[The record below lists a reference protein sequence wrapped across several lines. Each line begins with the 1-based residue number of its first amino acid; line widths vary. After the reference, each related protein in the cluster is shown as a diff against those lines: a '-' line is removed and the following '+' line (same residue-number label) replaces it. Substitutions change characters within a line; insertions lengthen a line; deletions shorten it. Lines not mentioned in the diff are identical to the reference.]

1 MSIVYR
7 KLGGALILIPIGS
20 PPCFN
25 ADKSHLSRNHFENI
39 KSAGDKII
47 RRSPRKLPEA
57 AVNAVDPATGVIPY
71 SFACTIANTQGVIPH
86 GLTERH
92 FVSYRPAKKRASN
105 HWCEELLN
113 SLQRESSGNLPSS
126 GSGRDSGLDSA
137 EEEAIRRI
145 FGEKKRETKRRSSPK
160 KEGGSQTGS
169 QAGNEGTPTK
179 KLKKK
184 TSTDGTSSGDS
195 GRETPTSSEP
205 KEISLKEWLKYKAC
219 ENLSRYK
226 TSKKSQIQVREGT

>member
-1 MSIVYR
+1 M
-7 KLGGALILIPIGS
+7 
-20 PPCFN
+20 
-25 ADKSHLSRNHFENI
+25 
-39 KSAGDKII
+39 
-47 RRSPRKLPEA
+47 
-57 AVNAVDPATGVIPY
+57 DPATGVIPY

-113 SLQRESSGNLPSS
+113 SLQRESSGNLGNPQSS

-160 KEGGSQTGS
+160 KDQTGS
-169 QAGNEGTPTK
+169 QTGNEGTPTK

-205 KEISLKEWLKYKAC
+205 KEISLKEWLRHI
-219 ENLSRYK
+219 ENQPGYK
-226 TSKKSQIQVREGT
+226 TIKIYHIFRTLRAKTWERA

>member
-1 MSIVYR
+1 MIPVN
-7 KLGGALILIPIGS
+7 LIYLEI
-20 PPCFN
+20 
-25 ADKSHLSRNHFENI
+25 DHFENI

-160 KEGGSQTGS
+160 KDGGSQTGS
-169 QAGNEGTPTK
+169 QTGNEGTPTK

-205 KEISLKEWLKYKAC
+205 KEISLKGWLKDKAC
-219 ENLSRYK
+219 ENLSGYK
-226 TSKKSQIQVREGT
+226 TSKISLICRGDFP

>member
-1 MSIVYR
+1 MS
-7 KLGGALILIPIGS
+7 AW
-20 PPCFN
+20 PCFV
-25 ADKSHLSRNHFENI
+25 AGESLEYHFENT
-39 KSAGDKII
+39 KPAGDKII

-113 SLQRESSGNLPSS
+113 SLQRESSGNLGNAQSS

-160 KEGGSQTGS
+160 KDQAGSQT
-169 QAGNEGTPTK
+169 GNEGTPTK

-205 KEISLKEWLKYKAC
+205 KEISLKDWLTH
-219 ENLSRYK
+219 R
-226 TSKKSQIQVREGT
+226 KSIRI

>member
-1 MSIVYR
+1 M
-7 KLGGALILIPIGS
+7 
-20 PPCFN
+20 
-25 ADKSHLSRNHFENI
+25 
-39 KSAGDKII
+39 
-47 RRSPRKLPEA
+47 
-57 AVNAVDPATGVIPY
+57 NAVDPATGVIPY

-113 SLQRESSGNLPSS
+113 SLQRESSGNLQSS
-126 GSGRDSGLDSA
+126 GSGRDSGMDSA
-137 EEEAIRRI
+137 EEEVIRRI
-145 FGEKKRETKRRSSPK
+145 LIGEKKRETKRRSSPK
-160 KEGGSQTGS
+160 KEGGQTGS
-169 QAGNEGTPTK
+169 QTGNEGTPTK

-205 KEISLKEWLKYKAC
+205 KEISLKEWFKDSMFSWDRFPAG
-219 ENLSRYK
+219 
-226 TSKKSQIQVREGT
+226 IQLRFVFNCDLRSISLTNNRLLFLLRPLVSTMQK